1 MSEIEKDK
9 TTVTETLE
17 IVEPDV
23 KITTKYHCS
32 DEKTGI
38 QALER
43 KTEPMKPERIE
54 KKENNYTRHGTQTLI
69 ASRSVSTGKIDT
81 YVIGD
86 TRKEED
92 YLEHVK
98 NIYKTDVNSKH
109 VIICDQLNTH
119 KSASLVEYIADLEG
133 FKYNLG
139 IKGKE
144 GILKSMET
152 RMQFLETKEHIIS
165 FIFLPKHTSW
175 LNQIENWFGLLER
188 RVLKRGVFVSKEDLK
203 NKIIKFIEY
212 YNNYYAKPYIWV
224 KSAKSILDKFTS

>member
-1 MSEIEKDK
+1 MESDAI
-9 TTVTETLE
+9 
-17 IVEPDV
+17 
-23 KITTKYHCS
+23 ITTKYHCS

-43 KTEPMKPERIE
+43 KSEPMKPDRIE
-54 KKENNYTRHGTQTLI
+54 KKENNYIRHGTQTLI
-69 ASRSVSTGKIDT
+69 ASRSVSSGEIDT

-98 NIYKTDVNSKH
+98 DIYKTDVNSKH

-119 KSASLVEYIADLEG
+119 KSASLVEHVANLEG
-133 FKYNLG
+133 DEFDLG

-152 RMQFLETKEHIIS
+152 RMQFLEIKGHKIS
-165 FIFLPKHTSW
+165 FLYLPKHTSW

-188 RVLKRGVFVSKEDLK
+188 RVLKRGIFASKEDLK
-203 NKIIKFIEY
+203 NKIIKFIKY
-212 YNNYYAKPYIWV
+212 YNNYYAKPYIWI
-224 KSAKSILDKFTS
+224 KKAKSILEKFTS